1 MNENKSELGTCLL
14 YEDNYSLAGAGP
26 NEAEPE

>member
-14 YEDNYSLAGAGP
+14 YEDCYSLGGDDP
-26 NEAEPE
+26 NEAEE